1 MLTLRKYYFKINNS
15 LKLLR
20 DGKRIGTSLLGN
32 QEMRFMWNLAF
43 CIAIAHHGASF
54 RAYYTIRSFIT
65 FHGIFMAPG
74 YGMGEDSVYGIELE
88 ELGEDS
94 SVYEIEQEESQ
105 ESVYGTGTSRY
116 LAFWRN

>member
-1 MLTLRKYYFKINNS
+1 M
-15 LKLLR
+15 KLLR

-74 YGMGEDSVYGIELE
+74 YGMGEDSVYER
-88 ELGEDS
+88 
-94 SVYEIEQEESQ
+94 EQRTCIKEVEHLLRLRDV
-105 ESVYGTGTSRY
+105 E
-116 LAFWRN
+116 

>member
-1 MLTLRKYYFKINNS
+1 
-15 LKLLR
+15 
-20 DGKRIGTSLLGN
+20 
-32 QEMRFMWNLAF
+32 
-43 CIAIAHHGASF
+43 
-54 RAYYTIRSFIT
+54 
-65 FHGIFMAPG
+65 
-74 YGMGEDSVYGIELE
+74 MGEDSVYEIELE

>member
-1 MLTLRKYYFKINNS
+1 MRRRILQLLCFGAEINEKAIEKDKTGLLVQINNS

-54 RAYYTIRSFIT
+54 RVYYTIRSFIT

-74 YGMGEDSVYGIELE
+74 YGMGEDSVY
-88 ELGEDS
+88 
-94 SVYEIEQEESQ
+94 EI
-105 ESVYGTGTSRY
+105 VVFTR
-116 LAFWRN
+116 